1 MGECPIVELE
11 FMKRRILL
19 SYRYQEDVVKPL
31 AKFFGVSSEEFMEI
45 LIQRLDMAA
54 LEALHPRMME
64 AREECMKKKLEL
76 DLKLCVLSDFLSV
89 LSREEKEKIMEEI
102 DRMVEEGED
111 YEKIF
116 EEGKKKILEVLRGE
130 GK

>member
-64 AREECMKKKLEL
+64 ARKECMKKKLEL
-76 DLKLCVLSDFLSV
+76 DLNLCVLSDFLSV
-89 LSREEKEKIMEEI
+89 LSQEEKEKILEEI
-102 DRMVEEGED
+102 ERMVEEGED
-111 YEKIF
+111 YGKIF

-130 GK
+130 GR